1 MELTLPHQN
10 KGRNVTMDNFFS
22 DADLADKLLQRK
34 TTIVGTVR
42 RIKCF
47 LPNEF
52 LAKKKLKLNDSLFGF
67 SDNKC
72 ILSYQWHKNKN
83 VILLSTMHTQPVIL
97 PGEKR
102 KPEIV
107 MYYNSTKGG
116 RCGLC
121 HWKVNKKGTVKC
133 HVLQLLV
140 QGLCC

>member
-1 MELTLPHQN
+1 
-10 KGRNVTMDNFFS
+10 MDNFFS

-34 TTIVGTVR
+34 TTIFGTVR
-42 RIKCF
+42 RNKCF

-72 ILSYQWHKNKN
+72 ILSYQGHKNKN

-133 HVLQLLV
+133 HKCCNF
-140 QGLCC
+140 LCKDYVAKSVAYCEICNT